1 MSVVEDKIDGRTLRH
16 QHRRPELLA
25 AAVEYVLE
33 HGIADLSLRPMAEEL
48 GVSHSTLLRHF
59 GTKEE
64 LVTEVIEHVRAGI
77 FSAPRASAGD
87 ASVTQ
92 SFRAVWKRLC
102 DPAERRQFL
111 LLFEVVAVQ
120 GRDPD
125 RFTSLEPTLITEFL
139 GPVEASLRNLGTDYV
154 DIYNLHGVSAADYPM
169 LREEVLPTF
178 FDLRDEGNAY
188 SVRMDVPGA
197 DKGAVDVTFED
208 GLLRVRAGAALD
220 ERPGFATR
228 LAEFEIADYE
238 RAFRVTESVDTDAIA
253 AELKHGVLSIRV
265 PKARPSRR
273 RVEVTAS

>member
-64 LVTEVIEHVRAGI
+64 LVTEVIEHIRAGI

-125 RFTSLEPTLITEFL
+125 RFASLEPTLITEFL
-139 GPVEASLRNLGTDYV
+139 RPVEA
-154 DIYNLHGVSAADYPM
+154 
-169 LREEVLPTF
+169 
-178 FDLRDEGNAY
+178 
-188 SVRMDVPGA
+188 
-197 DKGAVDVTFED
+197 
-208 GLLRVRAGAALD
+208 LLRSHGLSSREARDVATGFIAMVRGLQVD
-220 ERPGFATR
+220 
-228 LAEFEIADYE
+228 LAVSGDQ
-238 RAFRVTESVDTDAIA
+238 
-253 AELKHGVLSIRV
+253 
-265 PKARPSRR
+265 R
-273 RVEVTAS
+273 RVDAAMHRYIDMITRSGA